1 MEKPKI
7 LVTRRW
13 PAKVE
18 KKLSESFDVTFN
30 DTDIALSIND
40 FCDAMKKFDAILP
53 TVTDIMPKKIFE
65 ASEYTNSN
73 TWATMVLG
81 MLI

>member
-53 TVTDIMPKKIFE
+53 TVTDKIPKKIFE
-65 ASEYTNSN
+65 VKNIRTKIFIPNP
-73 TWATMVLG
+73 
-81 MLI
+81 